1 MWVVDLGEDGH
12 KPWLLMHHI
21 RLEPLLNIKT
31 KNWFYEED
39 LESVI
44 SCAVEDGFIACDCP
58 GWYCSEALIY
68 PTQVSIFMLL
78 SEGITYQYVKFQYQI
93 SIKNGKVLKKRDRR
107 TKRKFGALRVGRSL
121 CGSRAGF
128 RGGESTYLWPF
139 STSSEDSLYETWV
152 SRLLLMRHP
161 AVKARIM
168 TVTRG

>member
-1 MWVVDLGEDGH
+1 MWVVDLSEDRH
-12 KPWLLMHHI
+12 QPWLLMHYI
-21 RLEPLLNIKT
+21 RLETLLNIKT
-31 KNWFYEED
+31 KDWLYMED
-39 LESVI
+39 LESMI

-58 GWYCSEALIY
+58 GWYCSETLIY
-68 PTQVSIFMLL
+68 PTKVSIFMLL

-107 TKRKFGALRVGRSL
+107 TNRKFGALRVGRSL
-121 CGSRAGF
+121 CWSRAGF

-139 STSSEDSLYETWV
+139 SISSEDSLYETWV